1 MVSLTFLAIP
11 TCFDMSEEEESR
23 RDAREYLVKSL
34 KRKGLIKS
42 DIVEQAFLNIRRH
55 DFIWEG
61 ESKLLSYADQ
71 PLPLGETGQ
80 TISAPHMIAIMLEE
94 AELAPGLKVLEVGT
108 GSGYNAAL
116 IAYIVTLGRKLT
128 NTQII
133 SIERNR
139 SLVDFA
145 TGNLKRVDMGKFV
158 KVIYGDGSLGYPI
171 GSKEMLYDRIVVT
184 AGARSLPGILEDQ
197 LKVGGIILAP
207 IGTRYD
213 QVLVKERKTLDKN
226 GRYELKKENLMPVM
240 FVSLVIKKEAEEEHT

>member
-1 MVSLTFLAIP
+1 MVSLTFHVIP
-11 TCFDMSEEEESR
+11 MSFDMSEEEER
-23 RDAREYLVKSL
+23 QRDAREYLVKSL

-42 DIVEQAFLNIRRH
+42 DIVEQAFLNVRRD

-61 ESKLLSYADQ
+61 ESKLLSYTDQ
-71 PLPLGETGQ
+71 PLPLGDTGQ
-80 TISAPHMIAIMLEE
+80 TISAPHMIAIMIEE

-128 NTQII
+128 DTRII

-145 TGNLKRVDMGKFV
+145 TGNLKRADMDKFV
-158 KVIYGDGSLGYPI
+158 KVVYGDGSLGYPI
-171 GSKEMLYDRIVVT
+171 GSNEMLYDRIIVT
-184 AGARSLPGILEDQ
+184 AGARSLPDILEGQ

-207 IGTRYD
+207 IGRMYD
-213 QVLVKERKTLDKN
+213 QVLVKERKALDKN

-240 FVSLVIKKEAEEEHT
+240 FVSLVSKREEEKQK